1 VDFLDLQIPELKT
14 GESIDRLGYHGLRI
28 IQNPAKFKFTMDAF
42 LLAGFIEPKPAH
54 KIIDLGSGG
63 GVLPLLIAGQRKVAS
78 VLGVEIQP
86 ELVEMS
92 RRSAV
97 LNGLANIIT
106 FETADLRNLSS
117 SFMANSFDYV
127 ITNPP
132 FFERNRGVISENPGL
147 ASAKFEINCTLE
159 DVAKSAARCV
169 KANGKVAIIYPS
181 ERFDDL
187 MFVFQKYHLTP
198 KRICFIH
205 SKNNVNSN
213 LVLMEAKPGAK
224 KGVGV
229 LPPITI
235 YETDGSYTG
244 TMERIFHGEN
254 YSEILYPRS
263 GK

>member
-1 VDFLDLQIPELKT
+1 VDYLDLQIPELKT

-42 LLAGFIEPKPAH
+42 LLAGFIEPKPTH

-63 GVLPLLIAGQRKVAS
+63 GVLALLIAGQRKVAA
-78 VLGVEIQP
+78 VWGIEIQP

-92 RRSAV
+92 RRSAT
-97 LNGLANIIT
+97 LNGLADIIT
-106 FETADLRNLSS
+106 FEMVDLRNLSS

-132 FFERNRGVISENPGL
+132 FFELNRGVISENSGL

-169 KANGKVAIIYPS
+169 KANGKVAIIYPT
-181 ERFDDL
+181 ERLDEL
-187 MFVFQKYHLTP
+187 MVTFQKYHLTP

-205 SKNNVNSN
+205 SQNNAKSN

-224 KGVGV
+224 KGLSV

-235 YETDGSYTG
+235 YATDGTYTR

-254 YSEILYPRS
+254 YFEILCNTL
-263 GK
+263 